1 MKSTLNLEDTFFTR
15 ARLGRHWTP
24 AAARDC
30 AAFFPTP
37 YRFDAAKEREF
48 QATRRTDYNEN
59 LHGQLADT
67 PPLETT
73 NPTTP

>member
-37 YRFDAAKEREF
+37 YRFDAALEREF
-48 QATRRTDYNEN
+48 QATRRTDYNDN
-59 LHGQLADT
+59 LQGQLADAL
-67 PPLETT
+67 PA
-73 NPTTP
+73 NQQPTTP